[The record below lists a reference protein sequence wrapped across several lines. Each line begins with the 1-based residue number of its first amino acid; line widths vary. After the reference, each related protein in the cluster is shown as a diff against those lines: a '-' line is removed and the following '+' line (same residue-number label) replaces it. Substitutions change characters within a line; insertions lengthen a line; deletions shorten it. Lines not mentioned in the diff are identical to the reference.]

1 MRNHKTA
8 ISLTLIGLFAA
19 NVAFA
24 LPEFTKE
31 APQSS
36 IDTCVAE
43 VDSFAFSKTQS
54 LLSTM

>member
-19 NVAFA
+19 NIAF
-24 LPEFTKE
+24 
-31 APQSS
+31 
-36 IDTCVAE
+36 V
-43 VDSFAFSKTQS
+43 SKTQS